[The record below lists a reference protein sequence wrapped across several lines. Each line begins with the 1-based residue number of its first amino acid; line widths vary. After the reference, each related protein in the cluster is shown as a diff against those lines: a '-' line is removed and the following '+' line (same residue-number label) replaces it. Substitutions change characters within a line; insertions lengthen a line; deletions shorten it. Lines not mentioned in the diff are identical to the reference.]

1 MNGGKSGMENALIIF
16 LSVLTGLAVG
26 IIIMVIISKAGLN
39 KDQQKATMLLRDAE
53 SKADSAVK
61 QAVLD
66 GRTQAHEL
74 KIAAEK
80 EIKERKQEVTDMEN
94 KLLRREDNL
103 NFRDETLTSKEKQID
118 LKSAQ
123 LAEKMTTLDEKD
135 KELQAKIN
143 VQVEELERVAAMST
157 AEAKEELFT
166 ITEKRMEKEVMIYIK
181 EREDEAKSIAD
192 EKARNIIALSIQR
205 LSQDESVDRTV
216 SVVSL
221 PSEEMK
227 GRIIGREGRNIKAI
241 EQATG
246 VDLII
251 DDTPETITVSCF
263 DPIRREVARLALENL
278 IKDGRIQ
285 PGRIEE
291 VVNKIKKEMDINIM
305 KTGEDTVFKLGL
317 GKIDREI
324 IRLIG
329 RLKYR
334 YSYGQNALQHSTE
347 VAHLAGMM
355 AAELGL
361 NQQLAKR
368 AGLLHDIG
376 KALDFEI
383 EGSHIELG
391 YKFCKKHGERDV
403 VLNAIQ
409 SHHGEVEPSFLI
421 SNLVIAAD
429 TLSAARP
436 GARYEALQNYINR
449 LEELEK
455 ITKSFDGVESSYA
468 IQAGREVRVMA
479 VPDKLDD
486 VACHKLA
493 RDIKEKIE
501 SELTYPGQ
509 IKVTVIRET
518 RANELAK

>member
-1 MNGGKSGMENALIIF
+1 MENNALLIF
-16 LSVLTGLAVG
+16 LSALIGLAVG
-26 IIIMVIISKAGLN
+26 IIVMIVVSKAGLN
-39 KDQQKATMLLRDAE
+39 KDQQKANLLLKEAE
-53 SKADSAVK
+53 AKADATVK

-74 KIAAEK
+74 KLAAEK

-123 LAEKMTTLDEKD
+123 LADKMAMLDKKD
-135 KELQAKIN
+135 KELQAKID

-157 AEAKEELFT
+157 SEAKEELFA
-166 ITEKRMEKEVMIYIK
+166 ITEKRMEKELVAYIK
-181 EREDEAKSIAD
+181 EKEEEAKATAD
-192 EKARNIIALSIQR
+192 EKARNIVAQSIQR
-205 LSQDESVDRTV
+205 LSQDEAVDRTV
-216 SVVSL
+216 SVVAL

-241 EQATG
+241 EHATG

-263 DPIRREVARLALENL
+263 DPIRREVARLALEHL

-291 VVNKIKKEMDINIM
+291 VVNKIKKEMDTNIM
-305 KTGEDTVFKLGL
+305 KTGEDTVFKLGI
-317 GKIDREI
+317 GRIDREI
-324 IRLIG
+324 IKMIG

-334 YSYGQNALQHSTE
+334 YSYGQNALQHSME

-376 KALDFEI
+376 KAMDFEV

-409 SHHGEVEPSFLI
+409 SHHGEVEPKFLI

-429 TLSAARP
+429 TISAARP

-455 ITKSFDGVESSYA
+455 ITKSFDGVDSSYA
-468 IQAGREVRVMA
+468 IQAGRVVRVMV
-479 VPDKLDD
+479 VPDKVDD
-486 VACHKLA
+486 LACHKLA
-493 RDIKEKIE
+493 RDIKDKIE
-501 SELTYPGQ
+501 AELTYPGQ

-518 RANELAK
+518 RSCELAK

>member
-1 MNGGKSGMENALIIF
+1 
-16 LSVLTGLAVG
+16 
-26 IIIMVIISKAGLN
+26 
-39 KDQQKATMLLRDAE
+39 
-53 SKADSAVK
+53 
-61 QAVLD
+61 
-66 GRTQAHEL
+66 
-74 KIAAEK
+74 
-80 EIKERKQEVTDMEN
+80 MEN

-103 NFRDETLTSKEKQID
+103 NFRDETLTSKEKQ
-118 LKSAQ
+118 LEAKSAQ
-123 LAEKMTTLDEKD
+123 LSDKLAKLDVKE
-135 KELQAKIN
+135 KELQAKID
-143 VQVEELERVAAMST
+143 VQVDELERIAAMSS
-157 AEAKEELFT
+157 AQAKEELFA
-166 ITEKRMEKEVMIYIK
+166 IVEKRMEKETVAYIK
-181 EREDEAKSIAD
+181 EKEEEAKAIAD
-192 EKARNIIALSIQR
+192 EKARNIVALSIQR
-205 LSQDESVDRTV
+205 LSQDEAVERTV

-263 DPIRREVARLALENL
+263 DPIRREIARLALEHL

-291 VVNKIKKEMDINIM
+291 VVNKMKKEINNNIM
-305 KTGEDTVFKLGL
+305 KAGEDTIFKLGL
-317 GKIDREI
+317 GKMDRETI
-324 IRLIG
+324 KLIG

-334 YSYGQNALQHSTE
+334 FSYGQNALQHSME
-347 VAHLAGMM
+347 VAHLCGMM

-383 EGSHIELG
+383 EGSHVELG
-391 YKFCKKHGERDV
+391 YKFCKKHGEKDV
-403 VLNAIQ
+403 ILNAIQ
-409 SHHGEVEPSFLI
+409 AHHGEVEPTSLI
-421 SNLVIAAD
+421 ANLVIAAD

-436 GARYEALQNYINR
+436 GARYESLQNYINR
-449 LEELEK
+449 LEELEN
-455 ITKSFDGVESSYA
+455 ITKQFDGVESAYA

-479 VPDKLDD
+479 VPEKLDD
-486 VACHKLA
+486 LACHKLA
-493 RDIKEKIE
+493 RDIRDKIE
-501 SELTYPGQ
+501 AELTYPGQ
-509 IKVTVIRET
+509 IKVTVIREV

>member
-1 MNGGKSGMENALIIF
+1 MDNPLIIF
-16 LSVLTGLAVG
+16 LSVLTGLAIGVV
-26 IIIMVIISKAGLN
+26 IMVIISKAGLN
-39 KDQQKATMLLRDAE
+39 KDQQKASMLLKEAE
-53 SKADSAVK
+53 TKADSMVK

-118 LKSAQ
+118 VKSAQ
-123 LAEKMTTLDEKD
+123 LADKMAMLDKKD
-135 KELQAKIN
+135 KELQEKID
-143 VQVEELERVAAMST
+143 VQVEELERVASLTT
-157 AEAKEELFT
+157 AEAREELMA
-166 ITEKRMEKEVMIYIK
+166 ITEKRMEKETMAYIK
-181 EREDEAKSIAD
+181 EQEEEAKSIAD
-192 EKARNIIALSIQR
+192 EKARNIVALSIQR
-205 LSQDESVDRTV
+205 ISSDEAVDRTV

-263 DPIRREVARLALENL
+263 DPIRREVARLALEHL

-291 VVNKIKKEMDINIM
+291 VVHKIKKEMDTNIM
-305 KTGEDTVFKLGL
+305 KTGEDTVFKLGI
-317 GKIDREI
+317 GRIDREI

-334 YSYGQNALQHSTE
+334 FSYGQNALQHSME
-347 VAHLAGMM
+347 VAHLTGMM

-376 KALDFEI
+376 KALDFEV

-391 YKFCKKHGERDV
+391 YKFCKKHGEREV

-409 SHHGEVEPSFLI
+409 SHHGEVEPQFLI

-429 TLSAARP
+429 TISAARP

-455 ITKSFDGVESSYA
+455 ITKSFDGVDSAYA

-479 VPDKLDD
+479 VPEKMDD
-486 VACHKLA
+486 LGCHKLA
-493 RDIKEKIE
+493 RDIKDKIE
-501 SELTYPGQ
+501 AELTYPGQ

-518 RANELAK
+518 RACELAK

>member
-1 MNGGKSGMENALIIF
+1 MENTLIIF
-16 LSVLTGLAVG
+16 LFGLAGLAVG
-26 IIIMVIISKAGLN
+26 IIIMMIVSRAGLN
-39 KDQQKATMLLRDAE
+39 RNQQKAALLLKEAE
-53 SKADSAVK
+53 SKADSVVK

-74 KIAAEK
+74 KIVAEK
-80 EIKERKQEVTDMEN
+80 EIKERRQEITDMEN

-118 LKSAQ
+118 LKNAQ
-123 LAEKMTTLDEKD
+123 LADKMAMLDEKD
-135 KELQAKIN
+135 KVLQAKIDG
-143 VQVEELERVAAMST
+143 QVEELERIAAMTTS
-157 AEAKEELFT
+157 EAKEELLA
-166 ITEKRMEKEVMIYIK
+166 ITEKRMDKELVSYIK
-181 EREDEAKSIAD
+181 EREEEAKAKAD
-192 EKARNIIALSIQR
+192 ETARNIVALSIQR
-205 LSQDESVDRTV
+205 IASDESVDRTV
-216 SVVSL
+216 SVVAL

-263 DPIRREVARLALENL
+263 DPIRREIARLALEQL

-291 VVNKIKKEMDINIM
+291 VVNKIKNEMEANIM
-305 KTGEDTVFKLGL
+305 KTGEDTVFKLGI

-334 YSYGQNALQHSTE
+334 FSYGQNALQHSVE

-376 KALDFEI
+376 KALDFEV

-409 SHHGEVEPSFLI
+409 SHHGEVEPAFLI

-429 TLSAARP
+429 TISAARP
-436 GARYEALQNYINR
+436 GARYESLQNYINR
-449 LEELEK
+449 LEDLEK
-455 ITKSFDGVESSYA
+455 ITKSFDGVESAYA

-479 VPDKLDD
+479 VPDKMDD
-486 VACHKLA
+486 LACHKLA
-493 RDIKEKIE
+493 RDIRDKIE
-501 SELTYPGQ
+501 AELTYPGQ

-518 RANELAK
+518 RASELAR

>member
-1 MNGGKSGMENALIIF
+1 MQGSNAVIF
-16 LSVLTGLAVG
+16 LSALIGLIIG
-26 IIIMVIISKAGLN
+26 IGLMFIVSKIGLN
-39 KDQQKATMLLRDAE
+39 KDQQKAQMLLKEADA
-53 SKADSAVK
+53 KADATIK

-74 KIAAEK
+74 KLAAEK

-103 NFRDETLTSKEKQID
+103 NFRDETLTNKEKQID
-118 LKSAQ
+118 LKSTQ
-123 LAEKMTTLDEKD
+123 LADKLAMLDEKD
-135 KELQAKIN
+135 KELQAKID
-143 VQVEELERVAAMST
+143 VQVEELERIAAMST
-157 AEAKEELFT
+157 SEAKEELFA
-166 ITEKRMEKEVMIYIK
+166 ITEKRMEKELIGYIK
-181 EREDEAKSIAD
+181 EKEEEAKATAD
-192 EKARNIIALSIQR
+192 ETARNIVALSIQR
-205 LSQDESVDRTV
+205 LSQDEAVDRTV
-216 SVVSL
+216 SVVAL

-263 DPIRREVARLALENL
+263 DPIRREVARLALEHL

-291 VVNKIKKEMDINIM
+291 VVNKIKKEMDANIM
-305 KTGEDTVFKLGL
+305 KTGEDTVFKLGI
-317 GKIDREI
+317 GKMDREI
-324 IRLIG
+324 IRMIG
-329 RLKYR
+329 RLKFR
-334 YSYGQNALQHSTE
+334 YSYGQNALQHSME
-347 VAHLAGMM
+347 VAHLTGMM

-376 KALDFEI
+376 KAMDFEV

-391 YKFCKKHGERDV
+391 YKFCKKHGEKEV

-409 SHHGEVEPSFLI
+409 SHHGEVEPKYLI

-429 TLSAARP
+429 TISAARP

-449 LEELEK
+449 LEDLEN

-468 IQAGREVRVMA
+468 IQAGREVRVMV
-479 VPDKLDD
+479 VPEKVDD
-486 VACHKLA
+486 LACHKLA
-493 RDIKEKIE
+493 RDIKDKIE
-501 SELTYPGQ
+501 AELTYPGQ

-518 RANELAK
+518 RSCELAK

>member
-1 MNGGKSGMENALIIF
+1 MSEAVFIF
-16 LSVLTGLAVG
+16 LSGLTGLALG
-26 IIIMVIISKAGLN
+26 IIIMMALSKAGLN
-39 KDQQKATMLLRDAE
+39 KNQQKAELLLKEAQ
-53 SKADSAVK
+53 SKADTTVK

-80 EIKERKQEVTDMEN
+80 EIKDRKAEVTDMEN

-103 NFRDETLTSKEKQID
+103 NFRDETLTSKEKQLD
-118 LKSAQ
+118 VKSAQ
-123 LAEKMTTLDEKD
+123 LSEKMSKLDEKE
-135 KELQAKIN
+135 KELQGKID

-157 AEAKEELFT
+157 SEAKEELFA
-166 ITEKRMEKEVMIYIK
+166 IVEKRMENETMAYIK
-181 EREDEAKSIAD
+181 EREEEAKSIAD
-192 EKARNIIALSIQR
+192 EKARNIVALSIQR
-205 LSQDESVDRTV
+205 ISQDEAIERTV
-216 SVVSL
+216 SVVAL

-263 DPIRREVARLALENL
+263 DPIRREVARLALEHL

-291 VVNKIKKEMDINIM
+291 VVNKIKKEMDTNIA
-305 KTGEDTVFKLGL
+305 KVGEETVFKLGI

-324 IRLIG
+324 VKLIG

-334 YSYGQNALQHSTE
+334 YSYGQNALQHSME
-347 VAHLAGMM
+347 VANLCGMM

-361 NQQLAKR
+361 NQNLAKR

-409 SHHGEVEPSFLI
+409 SHHGEVEPKFLI

-429 TLSAARP
+429 TISAARP

-455 ITKSFDGVESSYA
+455 ITKSFDGVDSSYA
-468 IQAGREVRVMA
+468 IQAGREVRVMV

-486 VACHKLA
+486 LACHKLA
-493 RDIKEKIE
+493 RDIKDKIE
-501 SELTYPGQ
+501 AELTYPGQ

-518 RANELAK
+518 RSCELAK

>member
-1 MNGGKSGMENALIIF
+1 MDMM
-16 LSVLTGLAVG
+16 SVASGLAGLALG
-26 IIIMVIISKAGLN
+26 ILLMIVIAKAGLN
-39 KDQQKATMLLRDAE
+39 KNQQKADLLLKEAA
-53 SKADSAVK
+53 SKADTVVK

-66 GRTQAHEL
+66 GRTQAHDL

-80 EIKERKQEVTDMEN
+80 EIKERKAEVTDMEN

-103 NFRDETLTSKEKQID
+103 NFRDETLTSKEKQLD
-118 LKSAQ
+118 VKSAQ
-123 LAEKMTTLDEKD
+123 LTEKMSKLDEKE
-135 KELQAKIN
+135 KELQAKID
-143 VQVEELERVAAMST
+143 VQVEELERVASLSS
-157 AEAKEELFT
+157 AEAKEELFA
-166 ITEKRMEKEVMIYIK
+166 IVEKRMENETMAYIK
-181 EREDEAKSIAD
+181 EKEDEARTIAD
-192 EKARNIIALSIQR
+192 EKARNIVALSIQR
-205 LSQDESVDRTV
+205 LSQDEAIERTV
-216 SVVSL
+216 SVVAL

-263 DPIRREVARLALENL
+263 DPIRREIARLALEHL

-291 VVNKIKKEMDINIM
+291 VVNKIKKEMDANIA
-305 KTGEDTVFKLGL
+305 KVGEETVFKLGI

-324 IRLIG
+324 VKLIG

-334 YSYGQNALQHSTE
+334 YSYGQNALQHSIE
-347 VAHLAGMM
+347 VANLCGYM
-355 AAELGL
+355 AVELGL
-361 NQQLAKR
+361 NQNLAKR

-376 KALDFEI
+376 KALDTEV

-391 YKFCKKHGERDV
+391 YKFCKKHGEREV

-409 SHHGEVEPSFLI
+409 SHHGEVEAKFLI

-429 TLSAARP
+429 TISAARP
-436 GARYEALQNYINR
+436 GARYESLQNYINR
-449 LEELEK
+449 LEELER

-468 IQAGREVRVMA
+468 IQAGREVRDMA
-479 VPDKLDD
+479 VPEKLDD
-486 VACHKLA
+486 IACHKLA
-493 RDIKEKIE
+493 RDIKDKIE
-501 SELTYPGQ
+501 AELTYPGQ

-518 RANELAK
+518 RSCELAK

>member
-1 MNGGKSGMENALIIF
+1 MEGNAFIFFLSALI
-16 LSVLTGLAVG
+16 GLIIG
-26 IIIMVIISKAGLN
+26 IGLMFIISKIGLN
-39 KDQQKATMLLRDAE
+39 KDQQKAKLLLKEADA
-53 SKADSAVK
+53 KADATIK

-74 KIAAEK
+74 KLAAEK

-103 NFRDETLTSKEKQID
+103 NFRDETLTNKEKQID
-118 LKSAQ
+118 LKSTQ
-123 LAEKMTTLDEKD
+123 LADKLAMLDEKD
-135 KELQAKIN
+135 KELQAKID

-157 AEAKEELFT
+157 SEAKEELFA
-166 ITEKRMEKEVMIYIK
+166 ITEKRMEKEVIGYIK
-181 EREDEAKSIAD
+181 EKEEEAKARAD
-192 EKARNIIALSIQR
+192 ETARNIVALSIQR
-205 LSQDESVDRTV
+205 LSQEEAVDRTV
-216 SVVSL
+216 SVVAL

-263 DPIRREVARLALENL
+263 DPIRREVARLALEHL

-291 VVNKIKKEMDINIM
+291 VVSKIKKEMEANIM
-305 KTGEDTVFKLGL
+305 KTGEDTVFKLGI
-317 GKIDREI
+317 GKMDREI
-324 IRLIG
+324 IRMIG
-329 RLKYR
+329 RLKFR
-334 YSYGQNALQHSTE
+334 YSYGQNALQHSME
-347 VAHLAGMM
+347 VAHLTGMM

-376 KALDFEI
+376 KAMDFEI

-391 YKFCKKHGERDV
+391 YKFCKKHGEKDV

-409 SHHGEVEPSFLI
+409 SHHGEVEPKYLI

-429 TLSAARP
+429 TISAARP

-449 LEELEK
+449 LEDLEN
-455 ITKSFDGVESSYA
+455 IAKSFDGVDSTYA

-479 VPDKLDD
+479 VPEKVDD
-486 VACHKLA
+486 LACHKLA
-493 RDIKEKIE
+493 RDIKDKIE
-501 SELTYPGQ
+501 AELTYPGQ

-518 RANELAK
+518 RSCELAK

>member
-1 MNGGKSGMENALIIF
+1 MDNPLIIF
-16 LSVLTGLAVG
+16 LSVLTGLVIG
-26 IIIMVIISKAGLN
+26 VVIMVIISKAGLN
-39 KDQQKATMLLRDAE
+39 KDQQKASMLLKEAE
-53 SKADSAVK
+53 TKADSMVK

-118 LKSAQ
+118 VKSAQ
-123 LAEKMTTLDEKD
+123 LADKMAMLDKKD
-135 KELQAKIN
+135 KELQEKID
-143 VQVEELERVAAMST
+143 VQVEELERVASLTT
-157 AEAKEELFT
+157 AEAREELMV
-166 ITEKRMEKEVMIYIK
+166 ITEKRMEKETMAYIK
-181 EREDEAKSIAD
+181 EKEEEAKSIAD
-192 EKARNIIALSIQR
+192 EKARNIVALSIQR
-205 LSQDESVDRTV
+205 ISSDEAVDRTV

-263 DPIRREVARLALENL
+263 DPIRREVARLALEHL

-291 VVNKIKKEMDINIM
+291 VVHKIKKEMDTNIM
-305 KTGEDTVFKLGL
+305 KTGEDTVFKLGI
-317 GKIDREI
+317 GRIDREI

-334 YSYGQNALQHSTE
+334 FSYGQNALQHSME
-347 VAHLAGMM
+347 VAHLTGMM

-376 KALDFEI
+376 KALDFEV

-391 YKFCKKHGERDV
+391 YKFCKKHGEREV

-409 SHHGEVEPSFLI
+409 SHHGEVEPQFLI

-429 TLSAARP
+429 TISAARP

-455 ITKSFDGVESSYA
+455 ITKSFDGVDSAYA

-479 VPDKLDD
+479 VPEKMDD
-486 VACHKLA
+486 LGCHKLA
-493 RDIKEKIE
+493 RDIKDKIE
-501 SELTYPGQ
+501 AELTYPGQ

-518 RANELAK
+518 RACELAK

>member
-1 MNGGKSGMENALIIF
+1 MEIF
-16 LSVLTGLAVG
+16 LSVLAGLVIG
-26 IIIMVIISKAGLN
+26 IVIMIMISKAGLN
-39 KDQQKATMLLRDAE
+39 RDQQKADLALKDAE
-53 SKADSAVK
+53 SKANAMVK

-103 NFRDETLTSKEKQID
+103 NFRDETLTAKEKQLD
-118 LKSAQ
+118 VKTAQ
-123 LAEKMTTLDEKD
+123 LSERLTALEEKD
-135 KELQAKIN
+135 KILQAKID
-143 VQVEELERVAAMST
+143 VQVEELERIAAMST
-157 AEAKEELFT
+157 NEAKEELFA
-166 ITEKRMEKEVMIYIK
+166 IVEKRMEAETVAYIK
-181 EREDEAKSIAD
+181 EREEEAKSIGD
-192 EKARNIIALSIQR
+192 EKARNIVALAIQR
-205 LSQDESVDRTV
+205 LSQDEAVDRTV
-216 SVVSL
+216 SVVTL

-263 DPIRREVARLALENL
+263 DPIRREVARLALEVL

-285 PGRIEE
+285 PGRIED
-291 VVNKIKKEMDINIM
+291 VVNKIKKEMDTNIM
-305 KTGEDTVFKLGL
+305 KVGEDTVFKLGI
-317 GKIDREI
+317 GKMDREI

-334 YSYGQNALQHSTE
+334 YSYGQNALQHSME

-391 YKFCKKHGERDV
+391 YKFCKKHGEKEV

-409 SHHGEVEPSFLI
+409 SHHGEVEAKFLI

-436 GARYEALQNYINR
+436 GARYESLQNYINR

-455 ITKSFDGVESSYA
+455 ITKSFEGVESSYA

-479 VPDKLDD
+479 IPDKLDD
-486 VACHKLA
+486 LACHKLA
-493 RDIKEKIE
+493 RDIKDKIE
-501 SELTYPGQ
+501 AELTYPGQ